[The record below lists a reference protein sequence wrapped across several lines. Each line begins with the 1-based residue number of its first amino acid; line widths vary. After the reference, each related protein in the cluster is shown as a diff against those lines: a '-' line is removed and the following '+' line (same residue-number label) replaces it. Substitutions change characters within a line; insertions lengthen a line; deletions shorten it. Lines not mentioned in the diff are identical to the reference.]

1 MKTKMLAL
9 ILALCCLVGL
19 SSCNQNPTGS
29 QSPGNS
35 STAPSNSNPSG
46 NPSGNT
52 PSGGTS
58 DPVPQVKYPSGNTL
72 NLIIPVKAGG
82 NMDVLGRA
90 LADYLDDAMGVN
102 VVVQNLVG
110 SGGVVAATQYLA
122 EKPNTDTI
130 IFLPANIFT
139 VSPLY
144 NDLEFT
150 INDYAPIAAYNSE
163 SNGVFALADGPIKSF
178 EDLKNWD
185 TNKTLLFGSG
195 GQGVANYLMQAA
207 LYKDLGLK
215 AETIP
220 HGSAAEG
227 LVNVIAGTT
236 NVTLASLTL
245 AEQYVK
251 DGSLIPLFTY
261 EKEEYTYA
269 DGTKVPS
276 LQQLTG
282 KDYDIPSLQFFAI
295 RAGTDEAVVK
305 YLYDKFQ
312 EVYSNPDFQADYV
325 AKGGNLDNL
334 TGLAT
339 TPSSDVAAMIAN
351 NVTVAREL
359 FEKTEN

>member
-1 MKTKMLAL
+1 MKKRMLAMT
-9 ILALCCLVGL
+9 LALCCIIGL
-19 SSCNQNPTGS
+19 CACKSESG
-29 QSPGNS
+29 
-35 STAPSNSNPSG
+35 APSTNPSQPAGASSNPDASKE
-46 NPSGNT
+46 PA
-52 PSGGTS
+52 PE
-58 DPVPQVKYPSGNTL
+58 VKYPSGSTL

-90 LADYLDDAMGVN
+90 VADYLDDAMGVN
-102 VVVQNLVG
+102 VVVENKAG

-150 INDYAPIAAYNSE
+150 LDDYAPIAAYNSE
-163 SNGVFALADGPIKSF
+163 ANGVFALAGGPIQSF

-185 TNKTLLFGSG
+185 TSKTLLFGSG

-207 LYKDLGLK
+207 LYKDLGLQ

-220 HGSAAEG
+220 HDSAAEG

-236 NVTLASLTL
+236 NVTLASMSL

-261 EKEEYTYA
+261 ETEEYTYA

-276 LQQLTG
+276 LKQLTG
-282 KDYDIPSLQFFAI
+282 KDYDIPSLQFFAV

-305 YLYDKFQ
+305 YLYDKLQ
-312 EVYSNPDFQADYV
+312 EVFANPDFRADYQS
-325 AKGGNLDNL
+325 KGGNLDNL

-339 TPSSDVAAMIAN
+339 TPSADVNAMIAN
-351 NVTVAREL
+351 NVVIAREL
-359 FEKTEN
+359 FEKAGG

>member
-1 MKTKMLAL
+1 MKARIFAL
-9 ILALCCLVGL
+9 ILALCCIVGL
-19 SSCNQNPTGS
+19 SACNQTPAGS
-29 QSPGNS
+29 QSPNAS
-35 STAPSNSNPSG
+35 PSAPSNNTPAGSSPA
-46 NPSGNT
+46 GNT
-52 PSGGTS
+52 GEP
-58 DPVPQVKYPSGNTL
+58 DPQVNYPSGNTL

-90 LADYLDDAMGVN
+90 VADYLDDKMGVN
-102 VVVQNLVG
+102 VVVQNQAG

-144 NDLEFT
+144 NELEFSLD
-150 INDYAPIAAYNSE
+150 DYAPIAAYNSE
-163 SNGVFALADGPIKSF
+163 ANGVFALAGGPIQSF

-185 TNKTLLFGSG
+185 TSKTLLFGSG

-305 YLYDKFQ
+305 YLYDKLQ
-312 EVYSNPDFQADYV
+312 EVYADPAFRADYE

-334 TGLAT
+334 TGLAA

-351 NVTVAREL
+351 NVAVAREL

>member
-1 MKTKMLAL
+1 MKKRMLAMT
-9 ILALCCLVGL
+9 LALCCIIGMCACKPE
-19 SSCNQNPTGS
+19 SGS
-29 QSPGNS
+29 
-35 STAPSNSNPSG
+35 PSANPSQ
-46 NPSGNT
+46 PV
-52 PSGGTS
+52 GTS
-58 DPVPQVKYPSGNTL
+58 KEPVSEVKYPSGSTL
-72 NLIIPVKAGG
+72 NLVIPVKAGG

-90 LADYLDDAMGVN
+90 VADYLGDAMGVN
-102 VVVQNLVG
+102 VVVENKAG

-130 IFLPANIFT
+130 IFMPANIFT

-144 NDLEFT
+144 NDLEYT
-150 INDYAPIAAYNSE
+150 LDDYTPIAAYNSE
-163 SNGVFALADGPIKSF
+163 ANGVFALAGGPIQSF

-185 TNKTLLFGSG
+185 ASETLLLGSG

-220 HGSAAEG
+220 HDSAAEG

-236 NVTLASLTL
+236 NVTLASMTL

-269 DGTKVPS
+269 DGTKVPP
-276 LQQLTG
+276 LKQLTG

-305 YLYDKFQ
+305 YLYDKLQ
-312 EVYSNPDFQADYV
+312 EVFANPDFQADYQS
-325 AKGGNLDNL
+325 KGGNLANL
-334 TGLAT
+334 TGLAA
-339 TPSSDVAAMIAN
+339 TPSADVAAMIAN
-351 NVTVAREL
+351 NVAIAKEL
-359 FEKTEN
+359 YEKTAG